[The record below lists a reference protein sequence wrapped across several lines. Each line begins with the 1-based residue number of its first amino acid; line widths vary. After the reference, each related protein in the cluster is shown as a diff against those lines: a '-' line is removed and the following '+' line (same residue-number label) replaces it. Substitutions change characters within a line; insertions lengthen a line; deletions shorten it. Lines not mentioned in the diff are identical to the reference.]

1 MKNIIVVFSC
11 FVLLSVTS
19 FAQESKV
26 SNDVVALEKDES
38 TSTLLPQVK
47 IKNLNGSQIGAES
60 LVNELGGPTIVSFW
74 ATWCKPCLLELN
86 TLNKLYESW
95 QKELNVKIIAISYD
109 DARTI
114 SKVGPMVKSK
124 SWKFDIYTD
133 ENQELARVMGVNMIP
148 HSFIYDSKG
157 KLIKQHN
164 SFAPGDEE
172 TLYEELKALA
182 GKK

>member
-1 MKNIIVVFSC
+1 MKKLLVLCSC
-11 FVLLSVTS
+11 FLLVSFS
-19 FAQESKV
+19 AFAQEATT
-26 SNDVVALEKDES
+26 NTDVVVLEKDES
-38 TSTLLPQVK
+38 KSTLLPQVK
-47 IKNLNGSQIGAES
+47 IKNLNGSQIGAETI
-60 LVNELGGPTIVSFW
+60 VNELGGPTIVSFW
-74 ATWCKPCLLELN
+74 ASWCKPCLLELN
-86 TLNKLYESW
+86 TLNKLYEQW

-148 HSFIYDSKG
+148 HSFIYDASG

>member
-11 FVLLSVTS
+11 FVLLSVSS
-19 FAQESKV
+19 FAQETIV
-26 SNDVVALEKDES
+26 ENNIVDVVKDEP

-148 HSFIYDSKG
+148 HSFIYDASG

>member
-1 MKNIIVVFSC
+1 MNTQLLKTLLLLLTFSC
-11 FVLLSVTS
+11 
-19 FAQESKV
+19 
-26 SNDVVALEKDES
+26 VALAQDKIPNIQLKDLS
-38 TSTLLPQVK
+38 GNMIDANLLENDGKPM
-47 IKNLNGSQIGAES
+47 II
-60 LVNELGGPTIVSFW
+60 SFW

-114 SKVGPMVKSK
+114 SKVGPMAKSK

-148 HSFIYDSKG
+148 HSFIYDCSG

-172 TLYEELKALA
+172 TLYEELKKLV

>member
-1 MKNIIVVFSC
+1 MLKKIIFVFTL
-11 FVLLSVTS
+11 LLSYNQLFS
-19 FAQESKV
+19 QQEIVLKETNIV
-26 SNDVVALEKDES
+26 EKDES
-38 TSTLLPQVK
+38 KVAILPQVQ
-47 IKNLNGSQIGAES
+47 IKNLSGSQIGAES

-114 SKVGPMVKSK
+114 SKVGPMAKSK

-148 HSFIYDSKG
+148 HSFIYDCSG

-172 TLYEELKALA
+172 TLYEELKKLV